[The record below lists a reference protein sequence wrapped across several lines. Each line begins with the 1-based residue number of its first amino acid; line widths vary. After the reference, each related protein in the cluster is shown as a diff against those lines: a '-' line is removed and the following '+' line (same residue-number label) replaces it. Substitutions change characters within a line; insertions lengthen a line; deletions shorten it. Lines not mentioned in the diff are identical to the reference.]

1 MPRGGT
7 KKIQTFFHDERQK
20 IKQIVNVSLYHDF
33 VCFVVHYFVLQ
44 DFNKMIPTLNN
55 MFRLCKS
62 AVKAVT
68 PIRMS
73 VRHYEMPVRP
83 CKPFVKT
90 VTPLQMTVRHY
101 DIPAHLVKV
110 GDEENPSFFRMVE
123 YFYHN
128 AVKVCEPS
136 LVDYLNKHTHMS
148 EKKRLA
154 RVAGIL
160 KVSL

>member
-1 MPRGGT
+1 
-7 KKIQTFFHDERQK
+7 
-20 IKQIVNVSLYHDF
+20 
-33 VCFVVHYFVLQ
+33 
-44 DFNKMIPTLNN
+44 

-62 AVKAVT
+62 AVKTAAPMRV
-68 PIRMS
+68 S
-73 VRHYEMPVRP
+73 VRHYETRLRVCRPV
-83 CKPFVKT
+83 VKT
-90 VTPLQMTVRHY
+90 ITPLRMIVRHY
-101 DIPAHLVKV
+101 DIPAHLTKV
-110 GDEENPSFFRMVE
+110 GDDPNPSFFRMVE